1 MTVEEIRAVPGPA
14 TRAERAPGAAATGRS
29 SSMAVRRRRAFYMF
43 TAPWLVG
50 FVLLTA
56 FPMGY
61 ALWLS
66 FTNFDAIS
74 PNWRFVGLE
83 NYREALSDPVMR
95 QSLGRTAWFTLIS
108 VPMTMIGGLVLAVL
122 VNRPLK
128 ARGLFRTLMYLPAV
142 IPPVGTAITFKLIF
156 DTNAGATNGVLD
168 FFGMDAVAWLADPY
182 ARYVILM
189 SVLWALGNTMII
201 SLAGLQDIPRELQE
215 AARVDGASAWRS
227 FRSITLPLLSPVL
240 LFQGVTGVIGALQ
253 TFMPLLLAADS
264 SMAGTTTV
272 PQDNYMYMIN
282 VFAQYFAYGRFGYA
296 SALLWILFAVIVVVT
311 ALIFKATSGAV
322 FYNVE
327 PEAKK

>member
-1 MTVEEIRAVPGPA
+1 MTVEEIRVASDRPA
-14 TRAERAPGAAATGRS
+14 RARRASGAAAAPRTSR
-29 SSMAVRRRRAFYMF
+29 MTTKRHRAFYMF

-66 FTNFDAIS
+66 FTNFDAVS
-74 PNWRFVGLE
+74 PHWHFVGLE
-83 NYREALSDPVMR
+83 NYREALSDPLTR
-95 QSLGRTAWFTLIS
+95 QSLGRTLLFTLIS
-108 VPMTMIGGLVLAVL
+108 VPMTMIGGLILAVL
-122 VNRPLK
+122 VNRPLR
-128 ARGLFRTLMYLPAV
+128 ARGLFRTLLYLPAV
-142 IPPVGTAITFKLIF
+142 VPPVGTALTFKLVF
-156 DTNAGATNGVLD
+156 DTNAGAANGVLD
-168 FFGMDAVAWLADPY
+168 AFGMNAVTWLADPY

-215 AARVDGASAWRS
+215 ASRIDGASAWRS

-264 SMAGTTTV
+264 SPAGTTSV

-296 SALLWILFAVIVVVT
+296 SALLWILFAVIIAFT

-322 FYNVE
+322 FYNVD